1 MVTNQENICP
11 KVGSYKPETVEQHI
25 KDSKWISEYG
35 YEEHQ
40 ALLATGKGWNLHF
53 ECFSEKKIAT

>member
-25 KDSKWISEYG
+25 KDGKWISEYG

-40 ALLATGKGWNLHF
+40 ALLATGKG
-53 ECFSEKKIAT
+53 

>member
-40 ALLATGKGWNLHF
+40 ALLATGKG
-53 ECFSEKKIAT
+53 